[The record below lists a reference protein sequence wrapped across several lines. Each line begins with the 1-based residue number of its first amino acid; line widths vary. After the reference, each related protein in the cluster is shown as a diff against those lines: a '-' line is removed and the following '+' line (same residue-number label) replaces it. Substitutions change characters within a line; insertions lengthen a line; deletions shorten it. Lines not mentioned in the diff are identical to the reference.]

1 MGHLLSHQT
10 WFDMR
15 GVLGAEYGALMEVV
29 RDSLLSAFNYKTQ
42 MVPEWFK
49 SEGKRTER
57 NPEEYF
63 GKKIFYKNTAT
74 EINLTMA

>member
-1 MGHLLSHQT
+1 
-10 WFDMR
+10 
-15 GVLGAEYGALMEVV
+15 MEVV

-63 GKKIFYKNTAT
+63 GRKILYKNTAT
-74 EINLTMA
+74 DISLTMA